1 MNFPFQERKREQDLF
16 DINLLKSSY
25 SVNSREFI
33 IYQCNKNMNYY
44 NSAEKGIEKLHNRYK
59 KGLTISKNMGIGI
72 LKKIEKNKY
81 NVFENKKNNLNKVE
95 KIKIILKSLNFF
107 DILKLLVNYF
117 LYNFIY

>member
-1 MNFPFQERKREQDLF
+1 
-16 DINLLKSSY
+16 
-25 SVNSREFI
+25 
-33 IYQCNKNMNYY
+33 
-44 NSAEKGIEKLHNRYK
+44 
-59 KGLTISKNMGIGI
+59 MGIGI